1 MSICKIL
8 RELKLRF
15 PPQLV
20 WFKAAFF
27 VSMSKVLNT
36 FHAPALGY
44 QSAHNL
50 LKTPQVC
57 FFQKLLQ
64 EPWSQAEL
72 PELPDAL
79 V

>member
-15 PPQLV
+15 PLQLV

-27 VSMSKVLNT
+27 VSMNKVLNT

-44 QSAHNL
+44 QSAHSL
-50 LKTPQVC
+50 PKIPQIC
-57 FFQKLLQ
+57 FFQKPPQ
-64 EPWSQAEL
+64 EPWSQSSL
-72 PELPDAL
+72 P
-79 V
+79 